1 MISPRRISCRVADRR
16 RHPSTSPDHREKARR
31 ASRHARPGVAT
42 SVQCREG
49 WRLLVR
55 DPQRGVPAIS
65 ASRERRFRPRVQG
78 AKEAFLH
85 FLGFRHSR
93 VSPLSESS
101 PGDRGGFRIPAV
113 SATRR
118 LGVVRGF
125 SGRRRGFRI
134 PAISATRRLGVVRGF
149 SGRQR
154 GFGIPAISA
163 TRGLGVVRG
172 FSGRQR
178 GFGIPA
184 ISAARG
190 LGVVRGFSGRQ
201 RGFRIPAISA
211 ARGLGVCAGS
221 AGGRG
226 VSAFPQFPLPP
237 RYRRELRLAADVI
250 KVLRRF
256 PASLKCHSRVTRT
269 SHSGHR
275 PGCQTAR
282 RPRCRPAAP

>member
-125 SGRRRGFRI
+125 SGR
-134 PAISATRRLGVVRGF
+134 
-149 SGRQR
+149 QR

-178 GFGIPA
+178 GLRHSRNFRCPRA
-184 ISAARG
+184 RRCPRVQRAAEG
-190 LGVVRGFSGRQ
+190 LPHSRNFRCPRARRVRGFSGRQ

-211 ARGLGVCAGS
+211 TPSV
-221 AGGRG
+221 
-226 VSAFPQFPLPP
+226 PP
-237 RYRRELRLAADVI
+237 R
-250 KVLRRF
+250 
-256 PASLKCHSRVTRT
+256 ASLGRRRHQGATQVSGIVEVSQPGHSNVAF
-269 SHSGHR
+269 G
-275 PGCQTAR
+275 P
-282 RPRCRPAAP
+282 